1 MRAVPFTRRENSV
14 PGAASL
20 ERGRPS
26 RSGFAEARFVYL
38 QGMRYLVKAR
48 VKSGCERTLA
58 KAIEEGTLG
67 RGSVAG
73 DEYLYDMEHAR
84 LQQDGTTVWV
94 EVCYC
99 STPLQEE
106 RPYWEQFFELIRIQ
120 DAHSRRNCRH
130 ENGTELWAC
139 SNCNCTHRLEKRLQT
154 CGKPFLESL

>member
-1 MRAVPFTRRENSV
+1 VAGP
-14 PGAASL
+14 
-20 ERGRPS
+20 
-26 RSGFAEARFVYL
+26 RSGFAEASFVYL
-38 QGMRYLVKAR
+38 EGMRYLVKAR

-84 LQQDGTTVWV
+84 LKQDGTTVWV

-99 STPLQEE
+99 ATPLQEE

-130 ENGTELWAC
+130 ENGAELWAC
-139 SNCNCTHRLEKRLQT
+139 SNCSCTHRLEKRLQT